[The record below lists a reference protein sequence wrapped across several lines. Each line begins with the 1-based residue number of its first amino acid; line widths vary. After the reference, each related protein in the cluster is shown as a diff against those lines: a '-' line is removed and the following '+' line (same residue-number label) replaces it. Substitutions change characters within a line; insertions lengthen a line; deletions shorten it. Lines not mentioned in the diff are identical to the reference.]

1 MTPKP
6 IRVFVYKNLHAT
18 HREGKA
24 WYSVQ
29 ALEGDFKG
37 RVIHR
42 SGDVL
47 VAHAKGV
54 VRPAGRDRVRRERR
68 KVVHAGIVG
77 ELISLLP
84 QDFVGSKISYNP
96 YENDTFVHTHTQAPF
111 QGADFVYLS
120 DSGVRA
126 A

>member
-6 IRVFVYKNLHAT
+6 IRVFVYLNLIQTRKN
-18 HREGKA
+18 GQP

-37 RVIHR
+37 RVVYR

-47 VAHAKGV
+47 LAHAKGV
-54 VRPAGRDRVRRERR
+54 VRQGGRQRVLREGR
-68 KVVHAGIVG
+68 KNVHAGMVG
-77 ELISLLP
+77 ELVSLLP
-84 QDFVGSKISYNP
+84 QDFVGSKVTYNP
-96 YENDTFVHTHTQAPF
+96 YKYDRFVYSITEAPF
-111 QGADFVYLS
+111 KGADRVYLS
-120 DSGVRA
+120 ESGVRA

>member
-6 IRVFVYKNLHAT
+6 IRVFVYKNLHRT
-18 HREGKA
+18 HREGKP

-42 SGDVL
+42 SGHVL
-47 VAHAKGV
+47 LAHAKGV
-54 VRPAGRDRVRRERR
+54 VRPAGRDKVRRERR

-84 QDFVGSKISYNP
+84 QDFVGSKIAYNP
-96 YENDTFVHTHTQAPF
+96 YENDTFVHANTQAPF
-111 QGADFVYLS
+111 LGADRVYLS

>member
-6 IRVFVYKNLHAT
+6 IRVFVYKNLHRT
-18 HREGKA
+18 HKHGKA

-47 VAHAKGV
+47 LQNAKGV
-54 VRPAGRDRVRRERR
+54 VRKSGRERVLREGR
-68 KVVHAGIVG
+68 KNVHAGMVG

-84 QDFVGSKISYNP
+84 QDFEGSPITYNP
-96 YENDTFVHTHTQAPF
+96 YKYDRFVHADTEAPF
-111 QGADFVYLS
+111 EGSDRVYLS
-120 DSGVRA
+120 NSGVRA

>member
-6 IRVFVYKNLHAT
+6 IRVFVYLNLHQT
-18 HREGKA
+18 RKNGQP

-47 VAHAKGV
+47 LAHARGV
-54 VRPAGRDRVRRERR
+54 VREGGRQ
-68 KVVHAGIVG
+68 KVLRTGVKNVHAGMVG

-84 QDFVGSKISYNP
+84 QDFVGQKITYNP
-96 YENDTFVHTHTQAPF
+96 RKYSTFVHAFTEAPF
-111 QGADFVYLS
+111 EGADRVYLS
-120 DSGVRA
+120 ESGVRA

>member
-6 IRVFVYKNLHAT
+6 IRVFVYVNLHQT
-18 HREGKA
+18 RKNGKV

-47 VAHAKGV
+47 LANVKGV
-54 VRPAGRDRVRRERR
+54 VRKAGRERVLREG
-68 KVVHAGIVG
+68 KKNVHAGMVG
-77 ELISLLP
+77 ELISLIP
-84 QDFVGSKISYNP
+84 QDFTGSKITYNP
-96 YENDTFVHTHTQAPF
+96 YKYDRFVHAVTEVPF
-111 QGADFVYLS
+111 EGADRVYLS
-120 DSGVRA
+120 EFGVRA

>member
-6 IRVFVYKNLHAT
+6 IRVFVYLNLHQT
-18 HREGKA
+18 RKNGKP

-47 VAHAKGV
+47 LAHAKGV
-54 VRPAGRDRVRRERR
+54 VRLHGRERVLREGR
-68 KVVHAGIVG
+68 KNVHAGMVG

-84 QDFVGSKISYNP
+84 QDFTGQKITYNP
-96 YENDTFVHTHTQAPF
+96 YKYDRFVHAFSEAPF
-111 QGADFVYLS
+111 EGADRVYLS
-120 DSGVRA
+120 ESGVRA